1 MGGAS
6 AGAAGGVGAGT
17 SGASTGATGGASVGA
32 AGGVGA
38 GTSGASVSAPA
49 RERAVGATLLSH
61 CSHYRILNG
70 RSYCYA
76 VVGQRRVM
84 IDGRTHRIV
93 RIMP

>member
-1 MGGAS
+1 V
-6 AGAAGGVGAGT
+6 GVGT
-17 SGASTGATGGASVGA
+17 SGASTA
-32 AGGVGA
+32 APDRA
-38 GTSGASVSAPA
+38 L
-49 RERAVGATLLSH
+49 AVGATLPSH

>member
-1 MGGAS
+1 
-6 AGAAGGVGAGT
+6 
-17 SGASTGATGGASVGA
+17 
-32 AGGVGA
+32 
-38 GTSGASVSAPA
+38 
-49 RERAVGATLLSH
+49 VGATLLSH

-84 IDGRTHRIV
+84 IDGRTHRII